1 MSSTNVSLI
10 YCSEGAHEVLIFGIF
25 FATRDSLKYK
35 NLFLCILFFTV
46 KVFLLLQTRKVSVNG
61 VCWYRISFDWG
72 GDIDRHKGNYEDLC
86 QRLLSSSCRLFL
98 SRGADIDIMNREG
111 DTPLTLARPETPVW
125 VALQINR
132 KLRRGI
138 TNRMLRTERIICR

>member
-1 MSSTNVSLI
+1 MEAYCCLEMMWI
-10 YCSEGAHEVLIFGIF
+10 YF
-25 FATRDSLKYK
+25 F
-35 NLFLCILFFTV
+35 FL
-46 KVFLLLQTRKVSVNG
+46 
-61 VCWYRISFDWG
+61 
-72 GDIDRHKGNYEDLC
+72 
-86 QRLLSSSCRLFL
+86 CRLFL

-111 DTPLTLARPETPVW
+111 DTPLSLARPDTPVW

>member
-1 MSSTNVSLI
+1 M
-10 YCSEGAHEVLIFGIF
+10 
-25 FATRDSLKYK
+25 
-35 NLFLCILFFTV
+35 
-46 KVFLLLQTRKVSVNG
+46 
-61 VCWYRISFDWG
+61 
-72 GDIDRHKGNYEDLC
+72 
-86 QRLLSSSCRLFL
+86 LFL

-111 DTPLTLARPETPVW
+111 DTPLTLARPDTPVW